1 MSKLGG
7 ALYEIHHM
15 DTIAERDQW
24 VNHIHPLVKLVL
36 TLAFLVNV
44 VSFSKYD
51 LTGLL
56 RMGIYL
62 IVVFILGDISFR
74 DSLRRLRIVLPLVCF
89 VGLFNPFFDREPCLQ
104 IGSVMITGGMIS
116 MLTLMIKGIYSVL
129 AAYLLIATTSIEK
142 ICYALRLIH
151 VPAILVTQILLTYR
165 YVSVLLEEANRI
177 MQAYSLRAPNQK
189 GIHFKVWGSLAGQLL
204 LRSMDR
210 ANEVYESMTLRG
222 YRGEFYYA
230 AKEPCKGKDYA
241 YLILWLAIFGVL
253 KFVRLG

>member
-1 MSKLGG
+1 MSKLGS

-36 TLAFLVNV
+36 TVAYIAAC

-51 LTGLL
+51 LTGIL

-89 VGLFNPFFDREPCLQ
+89 VGLFNPFFDREPYLQ
-104 IGSVMITGGMIS
+104 IGSLVITTGVIS
-116 MLTLMIKGIYSVL
+116 MVTLMIKGIYSVL

-177 MQAYSLRAPNQK
+177 MQAYALRAPNQK
-189 GIHFKVWGSLAGQLL
+189 GVHFKVWGTLAGQLL

-230 AKEPCKGKDYA
+230 AKEPCKGKDYL
-241 YLILWLAIFGVL
+241 YLFVWLAVFALLIVI
-253 KFVRLG
+253 